1 METFKDTIGLW
12 VKGSGGD
19 VGHVEKGGKIGP
31 KGGNKLGA
39 SVRSHGMGN
48 TKTGNPSGAKSISTG
63 MGGRGRKRNS
73 LDQACGPIND
83 GENVGMTL
91 RKRKGSYEINMNVGK
106 TAGRNRNRSRWW
118 RNVFVNLGSLARNML
133 SGPEV
138 DVTSHTVPKEM
149 EWTCWK
155 ICWRKGRGI
164 RGRKVGVEMSPRRE
178 RVGERGIEEIWREGR
193 SRRRGME
200 GHFWCSWAMSE

>member
-1 METFKDTIGLW
+1 VRHDRRGEPRVVVRPNQGKCSRVVGWLLGGDGNVQGYLGLW

-39 SVRSHGMGN
+39 SVGSHGMGN

-63 MGGRGRKRNS
+63 TGGRGRKRNS
-73 LDQACGPIND
+73 LDPACGPIND
-83 GENVGMTL
+83 GENVGITL
-91 RKRKGSYEINMNVGK
+91 RRRKGSYEINMNVGK

-118 RNVFVNLGSLARNML
+118 RNVFVNLGSLARNTL

-138 DVTSHTVPKEM
+138 DVMSHTVPKEA
-149 EWTCWK
+149 
-155 ICWRKGRGI
+155 
-164 RGRKVGVEMSPRRE
+164 
-178 RVGERGIEEIWREGR
+178 R
-193 SRRRGME
+193 SEKTTGGSDTRMT
-200 GHFWCSWAMSE
+200 